1 MVLCYK
7 HKFLVR
13 QKCRQSISILMTLE
27 LFIKMNRVGIFYMRA
42 MCFAMSMI
50 ETLQNANK
58 KIRQATG
65 KTGELK
71 ASVLEAKYKRAL
83 FNSTRSYESVSA
95 AVNLSRIY
103 DHILEKKKS
112 RCRYKDYIL
121 KLCVKRK
128 LQELISRGIIKSD
141 EDIIIEICI
150 DEQLTATN
158 GYYSLEDSIWEEL
171 KHGIANW
178 DYGMVHQNVF
188 SQDVSVHIHYC
199 DSSKYYLIQAA
210 DILANRIWTSYRV
223 GNPDLRKINNHMFL
237 TFP

>member
-1 MVLCYK
+1 MKYMVLCYK

-27 LFIKMNRVGIFYMRA
+27 LFIKMNRVGIFLYAA
-42 MCFAMSMI
+42 MCFCNVNDRDI
-50 ETLQNANK
+50 VKRKYINANK

-128 LQELISRGIIKSD
+128 LQELISRGIIKVMK
-141 EDIIIEICI
+141 I
-150 DEQLTATN
+150 L
-158 GYYSLEDSIWEEL
+158 SLKFVL
-171 KHGIANW
+171 
-178 DYGMVHQNVF
+178 M
-188 SQDVSVHIHYC
+188 
-199 DSSKYYLIQAA
+199 
-210 DILANRIWTSYRV
+210 
-223 GNPDLRKINNHMFL
+223 NN
-237 TFP
+237 

>member
-1 MVLCYK
+1 MQTVYFYFDDSGTF
-7 HKFLVR
+7 HKNEPSGYFLY
-13 QKCRQSISILMTLE
+13 
-27 LFIKMNRVGIFYMRA
+27 VGYVFCNVNDRDIAKRKY
-42 MCFAMSMI
+42 I
-50 ETLQNANK
+50 NANK

>member
-1 MVLCYK
+1 M
-7 HKFLVR
+7 
-13 QKCRQSISILMTLE
+13 
-27 LFIKMNRVGIFYMRA
+27 
-42 MCFAMSMI
+42 
-50 ETLQNANK
+50 
-58 KIRQATG
+58 
-65 KTGELK
+65 
-71 ASVLEAKYKRAL
+71 
-83 FNSTRSYESVSA
+83 SA

>member
-1 MVLCYK
+1 MKAAVLTAK
-7 HKFLVR
+7 HKR
-13 QKCRQSISILMTLE
+13 S
-27 LFIKMNRVGIFYMRA
+27 
-42 MCFAMSMI
+42 
-50 ETLQNANK
+50 
-58 KIRQATG
+58 
-65 KTGELK
+65 
-71 ASVLEAKYKRAL
+71 L
-83 FNSTRSYESVSA
+83 FNSVRAYESVSA
-95 AVNLSRIY
+95 AVDLSKIY
-103 DHILEKKKS
+103 DHILDNKKS

-128 LQELISRGIIKSD
+128 LEELISRGIIRKD
-141 EDIIIEICI
+141 DDITIEICI

-178 DYGMVHQNVF
+178 DYGIVHKNVF
-188 SQDVSVHIHYC
+188 DKDVTVHIHYC

-223 GNPDLRKINNHMFL
+223 NNVNLRKINNHIAL